1 MSSQNS
7 SPPPDQDDGDS
18 GSESSLGVKPW
29 QTLGPSSPQVKDES
43 EAASMSERADAED
56 APDGPAHEYKT
67 VFDGRIEKTKEYMRS
82 LHQRFDS
89 VGWESDT
96 MMPVIP
102 WLGLVSDGSVYVVFA
117 QSIKQRRVS
126 RNGITNIDRD
136 AIVTADGVELRVVC
150 PMLLHADT
158 AAALQSFYDSVIR
171 VNTRD
176 WLLLCSRPRV
186 MDQQDNLGLTIIPAS
201 DVTKVVLVEHQ
212 TIRTPEM
219 QAKFGTRSPQPGCT
233 DFLEALINGKAAQF
247 IALTKVHAFEHLKK
261 AIIKQEKEVEKT
273 AAASAAAST
282 TAAGAAAAAAAATA
296 QGLKNTAMP
305 PPPKPDSLQSLA
317 PPPPGGFPVGVSC
330 WHHAI
335 GRRRTSAVIMER
347 SHDGTRYR
355 VQISNRETWVQTT
368 TLELKQPLPP
378 AMPSTPEQ
386 RPPPPWQQ
394 LPPSQVQPPSQ
405 PAASQPPSSQ
415 HPPSQHPPTW
425 QQSQP
430 PWQQPPSPWQQP
442 LPSWQPPPQPSP
454 WHQSQPSPQW
464 QQPPSWQQ
472 QWQQSWQQ
480 PPPWWQQPTTTPP
493 SVVATRR
500 NIVGMKAAQAEEQD
514 PSRRASRAQEIAML
528 EYDLQRRQN
537 QPNKQFQHM

>member
-1 MSSQNS
+1 
-7 SPPPDQDDGDS
+7 
-18 GSESSLGVKPW
+18 
-29 QTLGPSSPQVKDES
+29 
-43 EAASMSERADAED
+43 MSERADAED

-355 VQISNRETWVQTT
+355 VQISNRETWHMGPDDNAGV
-368 TLELKQPLPP
+368 E
-378 AMPSTPEQ
+378 
-386 RPPPPWQQ
+386 
-394 LPPSQVQPPSQ
+394 
-405 PAASQPPSSQ
+405 AASTASYAFDARAAATTSVATTSAVTGAASVAARGVAAPVVAAPSVAAPPNMATVTAPVATAAIPMATAAAVMATAAAAITLASVAALAAMA
-415 HPPSQHPPTW
+415 TATIMA
-425 QQSQP
+425 
-430 PWQQPPSPWQQP
+430 
-442 LPSWQPPPQPSP
+442 
-454 WHQSQPSPQW
+454 
-464 QQPPSWQQ
+464 
-472 QWQQSWQQ
+472 
-480 PPPWWQQPTTTPP
+480 TTVAA
-493 SVVATRR
+493 VVATATAVVATANNYTSFRGG
-500 NIVGMKAAQAEEQD
+500 NEAQHCWHE
-514 PSRRASRAQEIAML
+514 SRAGRGARPFTSRKSCPR
-528 EYDLQRRQN
+528 DC
-537 QPNKQFQHM
+537 HA